1 MSLSTLFNRR
11 INRLGSRD
19 FLKAIRPFV
28 GLFVVL
34 LLFAMDAE
42 LRSLFFKGS
51 NFKMILTQTV
61 IVAIGAM
68 GMTLVIVSGGI
79 DLSAGSVVALCSV
92 VTAKLIEQ
100 GHGFAAVLLLTV
112 LAGGLVGLANGG
124 IITAF
129 RMMPFIV
136 TLGMM
141 GIARGIS
148 KWLANNQTVNPE
160 QPLESVNSLMDNSQS
175 PLTFSPLPDG
185 VWLALGLAVL
195 MAVVLRSTVF
205 GRYVF
210 AIGSNEDTARLCG
223 IRVNFN
229 KVVIYA
235 LAGAFF
241 GLAGVMQFSR
251 LTQGDPSVAIGLEL
265 QIIAAVVIGGAS
277 LSGGA
282 GSIPGSVIGAF
293 MMACLANGSGI
304 KDWPNYTQEIIIGL
318 VIVIAVGMDK
328 IEPFLRRLPRRPTK
342 AEIMS
347 QTPRAFAIALLIT
360 FFLPLFHLSSATFV
374 SALGQQIT
382 FSAYGLTFGIGKKLI
397 GSFLISNIVLIAVIH
412 SRIGYVI
419 FSVSALLW
427 MTFFSSSIKPESAEL
442 IEREY
447 GWYLAFICC
456 LGMLITGLIKK
467 TKQQF

>member
-1 MSLSTLFNRR
+1 MNWAK
-11 INRLGSRD
+11 LGSSD

-34 LLFAMDAE
+34 LLFAMDGE
-42 LRSLFFKGS
+42 LRSVIFKGG
-51 NFKMILTQTV
+51 NFKTILTQTV

-68 GMTLVIVSGGI
+68 GMTMVIVSGGI

-92 VTAKLIEQ
+92 VTARLIEQ
-100 GHGFAAVLLLTV
+100 GHGFVSVLLLTV
-112 LAGGLVGLANGG
+112 LIGGLVGLVNGG
-124 IITAF
+124 IITTV

-160 QPLESVNSLMDNSQS
+160 QPLESVNRLMDNSQS
-175 PLTFSPLPDG
+175 PLTFFPLPDG
-185 VWLALGLAVL
+185 VWLALGLAVV

-251 LTQGDPSVAIGLEL
+251 LTQGYPSVAIGLEL

-293 MMACLANGSGI
+293 MMACLANGSSI
-304 KDWPNYTQEIIIGL
+304 KDWPNYMQEIIIGV
-318 VIVIAVGMDK
+318 VIILAVGMDK
-328 IEPFLRRLPRRPTK
+328 VEPFIQRLFKR
-342 AEIMS
+342 
-347 QTPRAFAIALLIT
+347 Q
-360 FFLPLFHLSSATFV
+360 
-374 SALGQQIT
+374 
-382 FSAYGLTFGIGKKLI
+382 
-397 GSFLISNIVLIAVIH
+397 
-412 SRIGYVI
+412 
-419 FSVSALLW
+419 
-427 MTFFSSSIKPESAEL
+427 SSSN
-442 IEREY
+442 
-447 GWYLAFICC
+447 
-456 LGMLITGLIKK
+456 
-467 TKQQF
+467 

>member
-1 MSLSTLFNRR
+1 MNFP
-11 INRLGSRD
+11 RLGSRD
-19 FLKAIRPFV
+19 FLKAVRPFA

-34 LLFAMDAE
+34 LLFALDGE

-68 GMTLVIVSGGI
+68 GMTMVIVSGGI

-92 VTAKLIEQ
+92 VTARLIEQ
-100 GHGFAAVLLLTV
+100 GHGFVAVLALTV
-112 LAGGLVGLANGG
+112 LIGGLVGLANGG
-124 IITAF
+124 IITTV

-160 QPLESVNSLMDNSQS
+160 QPLESVNRLMDNSQS
-175 PLTFSPLPDG
+175 PLTFFPLPDG

-229 KVVIYA
+229 KVIIYA

-293 MMACLANGSGI
+293 MMACLANGSSI
-304 KDWPNYTQEIIIGL
+304 KDWPNYMQEIIIGV
-318 VIVIAVGMDK
+318 VIILAVGMDK
-328 IEPFLRRLPRRPTK
+328 VEPFIQRLLKR
-342 AEIMS
+342 
-347 QTPRAFAIALLIT
+347 Q
-360 FFLPLFHLSSATFV
+360 
-374 SALGQQIT
+374 
-382 FSAYGLTFGIGKKLI
+382 
-397 GSFLISNIVLIAVIH
+397 
-412 SRIGYVI
+412 
-419 FSVSALLW
+419 
-427 MTFFSSSIKPESAEL
+427 SSSN
-442 IEREY
+442 
-447 GWYLAFICC
+447 
-456 LGMLITGLIKK
+456 
-467 TKQQF
+467 

>member
-34 LLFAMDAE
+34 LLFALDGE

-68 GMTLVIVSGGI
+68 GMTMVIVSGGI

-100 GHGFAAVLLLTV
+100 GHGFFAVLIFTV
-112 LAGGLVGLANGG
+112 YTGMVIGFINGR

-129 RMMPFIV
+129 RLMPFIV

-160 QPLESVNSLMDNSQS
+160 QSLGSVNRLMDNSQS
-175 PLTFSPLPDG
+175 PLTFFPLPDG
-185 VWLALGLAVL
+185 VWVALGFAVV
-195 MAVVLRSTVF
+195 MTVVLRSTVF
-205 GRYVF
+205 GRHVF

-223 IRVNFN
+223 IHVNLN
-229 KVVIYA
+229 KVAIYA

-251 LTQGDPSVAIGLEL
+251 LTQGDPSVAVGLEL

-360 FFLPLFHLSSATFV
+360 FFLPLFHLSSTTFE

-382 FSAYGLTFGIGKKLI
+382 FSAYALTFGIGKKLI

-427 MTFFSSSIKPESAEL
+427 ITFFSSSIKPESAEL

-447 GWYLAFICC
+447 GWYLAFICG

>member
-1 MSLSTLFNRR
+1 MNWAK
-11 INRLGSRD
+11 LGSSG

-34 LLFAMDAE
+34 LLFAMDGE
-42 LRSLFFKGS
+42 LRSVIFKGG
-51 NFKMILTQTV
+51 NFKTILTQTV

-68 GMTLVIVSGGI
+68 GMTMVIVSGGI

-92 VTAKLIEQ
+92 VTARLIEQ
-100 GHGFAAVLLLTV
+100 GHGFAGVLALTV
-112 LAGGLVGLANGG
+112 LIGGLVGLANGG
-124 IITAF
+124 IITTV

-160 QPLESVNSLMDNSQS
+160 QPLESVNRLMDNSQS
-175 PLTFSPLPDG
+175 PLTFFPLPNG
-185 VWLALGLAVL
+185 VWLALGLAVV

-293 MMACLANGSGI
+293 MMACLANGSSI
-304 KDWPNYTQEIIIGL
+304 KDWPNYMQEIIIGV
-318 VIVIAVGMDK
+318 VIILAVGMDK
-328 IEPFLRRLPRRPTK
+328 VEPFIQRLFKR
-342 AEIMS
+342 
-347 QTPRAFAIALLIT
+347 Q
-360 FFLPLFHLSSATFV
+360 
-374 SALGQQIT
+374 
-382 FSAYGLTFGIGKKLI
+382 
-397 GSFLISNIVLIAVIH
+397 
-412 SRIGYVI
+412 
-419 FSVSALLW
+419 
-427 MTFFSSSIKPESAEL
+427 SSSN
-442 IEREY
+442 
-447 GWYLAFICC
+447 
-456 LGMLITGLIKK
+456 
-467 TKQQF
+467 

>member
-1 MSLSTLFNRR
+1 MKLANLCG
-11 INRLGSRD
+11 LD
-19 FLKAIRPFV
+19 FFKALRPFV

-34 LLFAMDAE
+34 LLFMMDTE
-42 LRSLFFKGS
+42 LRSVFFKGG
-51 NFKMILTQTV
+51 NFKTIFTQTV

-68 GMTLVIVSGGI
+68 GMTMVIVSGGI

-92 VTAKLIEQ
+92 VTARLIEQ
-100 GHGFAAVLLLTV
+100 GYGLAAVLTLTV
-112 LAGGLVGLANGG
+112 LIGGLVGLANGG

-148 KWLANNQTVNPE
+148 KWLANNQTVNPD
-160 QPLESVNSLMDNSQS
+160 QPLELVNRLMDNSQS
-175 PLTFSPLPDG
+175 PLTFFPLPDG
-185 VWLALGLAVL
+185 VWLVLVLGGV
-195 MAVVLRSTVF
+195 MTVVLRATVF

-223 IRVNFN
+223 IRVKSN
-229 KVVIYA
+229 KIAIYV

-304 KDWPNYTQEIIIGL
+304 KDWPNYMQEIIIGF
-318 VIVIAVGMDK
+318 VIILAVAMDK
-328 IEPFLRRLPRRPTK
+328 AEPMLQRFFRR
-342 AEIMS
+342 
-347 QTPRAFAIALLIT
+347 
-360 FFLPLFHLSSATFV
+360 
-374 SALGQQIT
+374 
-382 FSAYGLTFGIGKKLI
+382 GI
-397 GSFLISNIVLIAVIH
+397 
-412 SRIGYVI
+412 
-419 FSVSALLW
+419 
-427 MTFFSSSIKPESAEL
+427 
-442 IEREY
+442 
-447 GWYLAFICC
+447 
-456 LGMLITGLIKK
+456 
-467 TKQQF
+467 

>member
-1 MSLSTLFNRR
+1 VNWAK
-11 INRLGSRD
+11 LGSSG

-34 LLFAMDAE
+34 LLFAMDGE
-42 LRSLFFKGS
+42 LRSVIFKGG
-51 NFKMILTQTV
+51 NFKTILTQTV

-68 GMTLVIVSGGI
+68 GMTMVIVSGGI

-92 VTAKLIEQ
+92 VTARLIEQ
-100 GHGFAAVLLLTV
+100 GHGFAGVLALTV
-112 LAGGLVGLANGG
+112 LIGGLVGLANGG
-124 IITAF
+124 IITTV

-160 QPLESVNSLMDNSQS
+160 QPLESVNRLMDNSQS
-175 PLTFSPLPDG
+175 PLTFFPLPNG
-185 VWLALGLAVL
+185 VWLVLGLAVV

-293 MMACLANGSGI
+293 MMACLANGSSI
-304 KDWPNYTQEIIIGL
+304 KDWPNYMQEIIIGV
-318 VIVIAVGMDK
+318 VIILAVGMDK
-328 IEPFLRRLPRRPTK
+328 VEPFIQRLFKR
-342 AEIMS
+342 
-347 QTPRAFAIALLIT
+347 Q
-360 FFLPLFHLSSATFV
+360 
-374 SALGQQIT
+374 
-382 FSAYGLTFGIGKKLI
+382 
-397 GSFLISNIVLIAVIH
+397 
-412 SRIGYVI
+412 
-419 FSVSALLW
+419 
-427 MTFFSSSIKPESAEL
+427 SSSN
-442 IEREY
+442 
-447 GWYLAFICC
+447 
-456 LGMLITGLIKK
+456 
-467 TKQQF
+467 

>member
-1 MSLSTLFNRR
+1 MNFL
-11 INRLGSRD
+11 RLGSRD
-19 FLKAIRPFV
+19 FLKAVRPFV

-34 LLFAMDAE
+34 TLFAIVMDGE
-42 LRSLFFKGS
+42 ISSKFFSGRT
-51 NFKMILTQTV
+51 FKTILAQTV

-92 VTAKLIEQ
+92 VTARLIEQ
-100 GHGFAAVLLLTV
+100 GHGFAGVLALTV
-112 LAGGLVGLANGG
+112 LIGGLVGLANGG
-124 IITAF
+124 IITTV

-160 QPLESVNSLMDNSQS
+160 QPLESVNRLMDNSQS
-175 PLTFSPLPDG
+175 PLTFFPLPNG
-185 VWLALGLAVL
+185 VWLALGLAVV

-293 MMACLANGSGI
+293 MMACLANGSSI
-304 KDWPNYTQEIIIGL
+304 KDWPNYMQEIIIGV
-318 VIVIAVGMDK
+318 VIILAVGMDK
-328 IEPFLRRLPRRPTK
+328 VEPFIQRLFKR
-342 AEIMS
+342 
-347 QTPRAFAIALLIT
+347 Q
-360 FFLPLFHLSSATFV
+360 
-374 SALGQQIT
+374 
-382 FSAYGLTFGIGKKLI
+382 
-397 GSFLISNIVLIAVIH
+397 
-412 SRIGYVI
+412 
-419 FSVSALLW
+419 
-427 MTFFSSSIKPESAEL
+427 SSSN
-442 IEREY
+442 
-447 GWYLAFICC
+447 
-456 LGMLITGLIKK
+456 
-467 TKQQF
+467 

>member
-1 MSLSTLFNRR
+1 MNLA
-11 INRLGSRD
+11 RLGSRD
-19 FLKAIRPFV
+19 FLKAVRPFV

-100 GHGFAAVLLLTV
+100 GHGFAAVLALTV
-112 LAGGLVGLANGG
+112 LAGALAGLANGG
-124 IITAF
+124 IITAV

-175 PLTFSPLPDG
+175 PLTFFPLPDG
-185 VWLALGLAVL
+185 VWLALGLAVV

-223 IRVNFN
+223 IRVNVN
-229 KVVIYA
+229 KVAIYA

-293 MMACLANGSGI
+293 MMACLANGSSI
-304 KDWPNYTQEIIIGL
+304 KDWPNYMQEIIIGV
-318 VIVIAVGMDK
+318 VIILAVAMDK
-328 IEPFLRRLPRRPTK
+328 VEPMLQRFFRRGT
-342 AEIMS
+342 
-347 QTPRAFAIALLIT
+347 
-360 FFLPLFHLSSATFV
+360 
-374 SALGQQIT
+374 
-382 FSAYGLTFGIGKKLI
+382 
-397 GSFLISNIVLIAVIH
+397 ND
-412 SRIGYVI
+412 
-419 FSVSALLW
+419 
-427 MTFFSSSIKPESAEL
+427 
-442 IEREY
+442 
-447 GWYLAFICC
+447 
-456 LGMLITGLIKK
+456 
-467 TKQQF
+467 

>member
-1 MSLSTLFNRR
+1 MKLAQF
-11 INRLGSRD
+11 GSRD

-42 LRSLFFKGS
+42 LRSLFFKGG
-51 NFKMILTQTV
+51 NFKTILTQTV

-79 DLSAGSVVALCSV
+79 ALCSV
-92 VTAKLIEQ
+92 VTAKLIEH
-100 GHGFAAVLLLTV
+100 GHGLAAVLVLTV
-112 LAGGLVGLANGG
+112 LIGGLAGLANGG
-124 IITAF
+124 IIAAF

-148 KWLANNQTVNPE
+148 KWLADNQTVNPE
-160 QPLESVNSLMDNSQS
+160 VPLESVNSLMDKSHS
-175 PLTFSPLPDG
+175 PLTFFPLPDG
-185 VWLALGLAVL
+185 VWLALGLAVV
-195 MAVVLRSTVF
+195 MTVVLRSSVF

-223 IRVNFN
+223 IRVNAN
-229 KVVIYA
+229 KIAIYA

-304 KDWPNYTQEIIIGL
+304 KDWPNYMQEIIIGGGIIL
-318 VIVIAVGMDK
+318 AVGMDK
-328 IEPFLRRLPRRPTK
+328 IEPMLQRILRR
-342 AEIMS
+342 
-347 QTPRAFAIALLIT
+347 
-360 FFLPLFHLSSATFV
+360 
-374 SALGQQIT
+374 
-382 FSAYGLTFGIGKKLI
+382 GK
-397 GSFLISNIVLIAVIH
+397 
-412 SRIGYVI
+412 
-419 FSVSALLW
+419 
-427 MTFFSSSIKPESAEL
+427 
-442 IEREY
+442 
-447 GWYLAFICC
+447 
-456 LGMLITGLIKK
+456 
-467 TKQQF
+467 

>member
-1 MSLSTLFNRR
+1 MNWAK
-11 INRLGSRD
+11 LGSSD

-34 LLFAMDAE
+34 LLFAMDGE
-42 LRSLFFKGS
+42 LRSVIFKGG
-51 NFKMILTQTV
+51 NFKTILTQTV

-68 GMTLVIVSGGI
+68 GMTMVIVSGGI
-79 DLSAGSVVALCSV
+79 DLSAGAAVALCSV
-92 VTAKLIEQ
+92 VTARLIEQ
-100 GHGFAAVLLLTV
+100 GHGFAGVLALTV
-112 LAGGLVGLANGG
+112 LIGGLVGLANGG
-124 IITAF
+124 IITTV

-160 QPLESVNSLMDNSQS
+160 QPLESVNRLMDNSQS
-175 PLTFSPLPDG
+175 PLTFFPLPDG
-185 VWLALGLAVL
+185 VWLAIGFAMV

-293 MMACLANGSGI
+293 MMACLANGSSI
-304 KDWPNYTQEIIIGL
+304 KDWPNYMQEIIIGV
-318 VIVIAVGMDK
+318 VIILAVGMDK
-328 IEPFLRRLPRRPTK
+328 VEPFIQRLFKR
-342 AEIMS
+342 
-347 QTPRAFAIALLIT
+347 Q
-360 FFLPLFHLSSATFV
+360 
-374 SALGQQIT
+374 
-382 FSAYGLTFGIGKKLI
+382 
-397 GSFLISNIVLIAVIH
+397 
-412 SRIGYVI
+412 
-419 FSVSALLW
+419 
-427 MTFFSSSIKPESAEL
+427 SSSN
-442 IEREY
+442 
-447 GWYLAFICC
+447 
-456 LGMLITGLIKK
+456 
-467 TKQQF
+467 

>member
-1 MSLSTLFNRR
+1 
-11 INRLGSRD
+11 
-19 FLKAIRPFV
+19 
-28 GLFVVL
+28 
-34 LLFAMDAE
+34 
-42 LRSLFFKGS
+42 
-51 NFKMILTQTV
+51 MILTQTV

-68 GMTLVIVSGGI
+68 GMTMVIVSGGI

-100 GHGFAAVLLLTV
+100 GHGFFAVLIFSVYTGMV
-112 LAGGLVGLANGG
+112 IGFINGR

-129 RMMPFIV
+129 RLMPFIV

-160 QPLESVNSLMDNSQS
+160 QPLGSVNRLMDNSQS
-175 PLTFSPLPDG
+175 PLTFFPLPDG
-185 VWLALGLAVL
+185 VWVALGFAVV
-195 MAVVLRSTVF
+195 MTVVLRSTVF

-223 IRVNFN
+223 IRVNLN
-229 KVVIYA
+229 KVAIYA

-251 LTQGDPSVAIGLEL
+251 LTQGDPSVAVGLEL

>member
-1 MSLSTLFNRR
+1 
-11 INRLGSRD
+11 
-19 FLKAIRPFV
+19 
-28 GLFVVL
+28 
-34 LLFAMDAE
+34 
-42 LRSLFFKGS
+42 
-51 NFKMILTQTV
+51 
-61 IVAIGAM
+61 VAIGAM

-100 GHGFAAVLLLTV
+100 GHGFAAVLFLTV

-175 PLTFSPLPDG
+175 PLTFFPLPDG

-251 LTQGDPSVAIGLEL
+251 LTMGDPSVAVGLEL
-265 QIIAAVVIGGAS
+265 KIIAAVVIGGAS

-282 GSIPGSVIGAF
+282 GSISGSLIGAF
-293 MMACLANGSGI
+293 MMACLENGSGI
-304 KDWPNYTQEIIIGL
+304 KAWPNYMQEIIIGV
-318 VIVIAVGMDK
+318 VI
-328 IEPFLRRLPRRPTK
+328 
-342 AEIMS
+342 
-347 QTPRAFAIALLIT
+347 
-360 FFLPLFHLSSATFV
+360 
-374 SALGQQIT
+374 
-382 FSAYGLTFGIGKKLI
+382 
-397 GSFLISNIVLIAVIH
+397 
-412 SRIGYVI
+412 
-419 FSVSALLW
+419 
-427 MTFFSSSIKPESAEL
+427 
-442 IEREY
+442 
-447 GWYLAFICC
+447 
-456 LGMLITGLIKK
+456 MLINAERPVC
-467 TKQQF
+467 

>member
-1 MSLSTLFNRR
+1 MNFS
-11 INRLGSRD
+11 RLGSRD
-19 FLKAIRPFV
+19 FLKAVRPFA

-34 LLFAMDAE
+34 LLFALDGE

-112 LAGGLVGLANGG
+112 LTGGLVGLANGG
-124 IITAF
+124 IITTV

-160 QPLESVNSLMDNSQS
+160 QPLESVNRLMDNSQS
-175 PLTFSPLPDG
+175 PLTFFPLPDG
-185 VWLALGLAVL
+185 VWLALGLAVV

-223 IRVNFN
+223 IRVNLN
-229 KVVIYA
+229 KVVIYT
-235 LAGAFF
+235 LAGAFL
-241 GLAGVMQFSR
+241 GLAG
-251 LTQGDPSVAIGLEL
+251 
-265 QIIAAVVIGGAS
+265 
-277 LSGGA
+277 
-282 GSIPGSVIGAF
+282 
-293 MMACLANGSGI
+293 
-304 KDWPNYTQEIIIGL
+304 
-318 VIVIAVGMDK
+318 
-328 IEPFLRRLPRRPTK
+328 
-342 AEIMS
+342 
-347 QTPRAFAIALLIT
+347 
-360 FFLPLFHLSSATFV
+360 
-374 SALGQQIT
+374 
-382 FSAYGLTFGIGKKLI
+382 
-397 GSFLISNIVLIAVIH
+397 
-412 SRIGYVI
+412 
-419 FSVSALLW
+419 
-427 MTFFSSSIKPESAEL
+427 
-442 IEREY
+442 
-447 GWYLAFICC
+447 
-456 LGMLITGLIKK
+456 
-467 TKQQF
+467 

>member
-1 MSLSTLFNRR
+1 MNFP
-11 INRLGSRD
+11 RLGSRD
-19 FLKAIRPFV
+19 FLKAVRPFA

-34 LLFAMDAE
+34 LLFALDGE

-68 GMTLVIVSGGI
+68 GMTMVIVSGGI

-92 VTAKLIEQ
+92 VTARLIEQ
-100 GHGFAAVLLLTV
+100 GHGFVSVLLLTV
-112 LAGGLVGLANGG
+112 LIGGLVGLVNGG
-124 IITAF
+124 IITTV

-160 QPLESVNSLMDNSQS
+160 QPLESVNRLMDNSQS
-175 PLTFSPLPDG
+175 PLTFFPLPDG
-185 VWLALGLAVL
+185 VWLALGLAVV

-223 IRVNFN
+223 IRVNLN

-293 MMACLANGSGI
+293 MMACLANGSSI
-304 KDWPNYTQEIIIGL
+304 KDWPNYMQEIIIGV
-318 VIVIAVGMDK
+318 VIILAVGMDK
-328 IEPFLRRLPRRPTK
+328 VEPFIQRLFKR
-342 AEIMS
+342 E
-347 QTPRAFAIALLIT
+347 
-360 FFLPLFHLSSATFV
+360 
-374 SALGQQIT
+374 
-382 FSAYGLTFGIGKKLI
+382 
-397 GSFLISNIVLIAVIH
+397 
-412 SRIGYVI
+412 
-419 FSVSALLW
+419 
-427 MTFFSSSIKPESAEL
+427 SSSN
-442 IEREY
+442 
-447 GWYLAFICC
+447 
-456 LGMLITGLIKK
+456 
-467 TKQQF
+467 

>member
-1 MSLSTLFNRR
+1 MNWAK
-11 INRLGSRD
+11 LGSSD

-34 LLFAMDAE
+34 LLFAMDGE
-42 LRSLFFKGS
+42 LRSVIFKGG
-51 NFKMILTQTV
+51 NFKTILTQTV

-68 GMTLVIVSGGI
+68 GMTMVIVSGGI

-92 VTAKLIEQ
+92 VTARLIEQ
-100 GHGFAAVLLLTV
+100 GHGFVSVLLLTV
-112 LAGGLVGLANGG
+112 LIGGLVGLVNGG
-124 IITAF
+124 IITTV

-160 QPLESVNSLMDNSQS
+160 QPLESVNRLMDNSQS
-175 PLTFSPLPDG
+175 PLTFFPLPDG
-185 VWLALGLAVL
+185 VWLALGLAVV

-293 MMACLANGSGI
+293 MMACLANGSSI
-304 KDWPNYTQEIIIGL
+304 KDWPNYMQEIIIGV
-318 VIVIAVGMDK
+318 VIILAVGMDK
-328 IEPFLRRLPRRPTK
+328 VEPFIQRLFKRRL
-342 AEIMS
+342 
-347 QTPRAFAIALLIT
+347 
-360 FFLPLFHLSSATFV
+360 SS
-374 SALGQQIT
+374 
-382 FSAYGLTFGIGKKLI
+382 
-397 GSFLISNIVLIAVIH
+397 N
-412 SRIGYVI
+412 
-419 FSVSALLW
+419 
-427 MTFFSSSIKPESAEL
+427 
-442 IEREY
+442 
-447 GWYLAFICC
+447 
-456 LGMLITGLIKK
+456 
-467 TKQQF
+467 

>member
-1 MSLSTLFNRR
+1 MNWAK
-11 INRLGSRD
+11 LGSSD

-34 LLFAMDAE
+34 LLFAMDSE
-42 LRSLFFKGS
+42 LRSVIFKGG
-51 NFKMILTQTV
+51 NFKTILTQTV

-68 GMTLVIVSGGI
+68 GMTMVIVSGGI

-92 VTAKLIEQ
+92 VTARLIEQ
-100 GHGFAAVLLLTV
+100 GHGFVAVLALTV
-112 LAGGLVGLANGG
+112 LIGGLVGLANGG
-124 IITAF
+124 IITTV

-160 QPLESVNSLMDNSQS
+160 QPLESVNRLMDNSQS
-175 PLTFSPLPDG
+175 PLTFFPLPDG
-185 VWLALGLAVL
+185 VWLALGLAVV

-229 KVVIYA
+229 KVIIYA

-293 MMACLANGSGI
+293 MMACLANGSSI
-304 KDWPNYTQEIIIGL
+304 KDWPNYMQEIIIGV
-318 VIVIAVGMDK
+318 VIILAVGMDK
-328 IEPFLRRLPRRPTK
+328 VEPFIQRLFKR
-342 AEIMS
+342 
-347 QTPRAFAIALLIT
+347 Q
-360 FFLPLFHLSSATFV
+360 
-374 SALGQQIT
+374 
-382 FSAYGLTFGIGKKLI
+382 
-397 GSFLISNIVLIAVIH
+397 
-412 SRIGYVI
+412 
-419 FSVSALLW
+419 
-427 MTFFSSSIKPESAEL
+427 SSSN
-442 IEREY
+442 
-447 GWYLAFICC
+447 
-456 LGMLITGLIKK
+456 
-467 TKQQF
+467 

>member
-1 MSLSTLFNRR
+1 MNWAK
-11 INRLGSRD
+11 LGSSD

-34 LLFAMDAE
+34 LLFAMDGE
-42 LRSLFFKGS
+42 LRSVIFKGG
-51 NFKMILTQTV
+51 NFKTILTQTV

-68 GMTLVIVSGGI
+68 GMTMVIVSGGI

-92 VTAKLIEQ
+92 VTARLIEQ
-100 GHGFAAVLLLTV
+100 GHGFVSVLLLTV
-112 LAGGLVGLANGG
+112 LIGGLVGLVNGG
-124 IITAF
+124 IITTV

-160 QPLESVNSLMDNSQS
+160 QPLESVNRLMDNSQS
-175 PLTFSPLPDG
+175 PLTFFPLPDG
-185 VWLALGLAVL
+185 VWLALGLAVV
-195 MAVVLRSTVF
+195 MALVLRSTVF

-223 IRVNFN
+223 IRVNLN

-293 MMACLANGSGI
+293 MMACLANGSSI
-304 KDWPNYTQEIIIGL
+304 KDWPNYMQEIIIGV
-318 VIVIAVGMDK
+318 VIILAVGMDK
-328 IEPFLRRLPRRPTK
+328 VEPFIQRLFKR
-342 AEIMS
+342 
-347 QTPRAFAIALLIT
+347 Q
-360 FFLPLFHLSSATFV
+360 
-374 SALGQQIT
+374 
-382 FSAYGLTFGIGKKLI
+382 
-397 GSFLISNIVLIAVIH
+397 
-412 SRIGYVI
+412 
-419 FSVSALLW
+419 
-427 MTFFSSSIKPESAEL
+427 SSSN
-442 IEREY
+442 
-447 GWYLAFICC
+447 
-456 LGMLITGLIKK
+456 
-467 TKQQF
+467 

>member
-1 MSLSTLFNRR
+1 MNWAK
-11 INRLGSRD
+11 LGSSD

-34 LLFAMDAE
+34 AIFAIDSE
-42 LRSLFFKGS
+42 LRPVFFKGG
-51 NFKMILTQTV
+51 NFKTILTQTV

-79 DLSAGSVVALCSV
+79 DLCAGSVVALASV

-100 GHGFAAVLLLTV
+100 GYGFLAVISVTILV
-112 LAGGLVGLANGG
+112 GGLVGLVNGG

-141 GIARGIS
+141 GIARGVS
-148 KWLANNQTVNPE
+148 KWLAKNQTVNPE
-160 QPLESVNSLMDNSQS
+160 TPLGSVNQLMDNSQS
-175 PLTFSPLPDG
+175 PLTFFPLPDG
-185 VWLALGLAVL
+185 VWFALGLALV
-195 MAVVLRSTVF
+195 MAIVLRRSVF

-229 KVVIYA
+229 KVLIYT

-293 MMACLANGSGI
+293 MMASLANGSSI
-304 KDWPNYTQEIIIGL
+304 KDWPNYMQEIIIGV
-318 VIVIAVGMDK
+318 VIILAVGMDK
-328 IEPFLRRLPRRPTK
+328 LEPLL
-342 AEIMS
+342 
-347 QTPRAFAIALLIT
+347 QRALNK
-360 FFLPLFHLSSATFV
+360 HR
-374 SALGQQIT
+374 
-382 FSAYGLTFGIGKKLI
+382 
-397 GSFLISNIVLIAVIH
+397 N
-412 SRIGYVI
+412 
-419 FSVSALLW
+419 
-427 MTFFSSSIKPESAEL
+427 
-442 IEREY
+442 
-447 GWYLAFICC
+447 
-456 LGMLITGLIKK
+456 
-467 TKQQF
+467 

>member
-1 MSLSTLFNRR
+1 MNWAK
-11 INRLGSRD
+11 LGSSG

-34 LLFAMDAE
+34 LLFAMDGE
-42 LRSLFFKGS
+42 LRSVIFKGG
-51 NFKMILTQTV
+51 NFKTILTQTV

-68 GMTLVIVSGGI
+68 GMTMVIVSGGI

-92 VTAKLIEQ
+92 VTARLIEQ
-100 GHGFAAVLLLTV
+100 GHGFAGVLALTV
-112 LAGGLVGLANGG
+112 LIGGLVGLANGG
-124 IITAF
+124 IITTV

-160 QPLESVNSLMDNSQS
+160 QPLESVNRLMDNSQS
-175 PLTFSPLPDG
+175 PLTFFPLPDG
-185 VWLALGLAVL
+185 VWLALGLAVV

-293 MMACLANGSGI
+293 MMACLANGSSI
-304 KDWPNYTQEIIIGL
+304 KDWPNYMQEIIIGV
-318 VIVIAVGMDK
+318 VIILAVGMDK
-328 IEPFLRRLPRRPTK
+328 VEPFIQRLFKR
-342 AEIMS
+342 
-347 QTPRAFAIALLIT
+347 Q
-360 FFLPLFHLSSATFV
+360 
-374 SALGQQIT
+374 
-382 FSAYGLTFGIGKKLI
+382 
-397 GSFLISNIVLIAVIH
+397 
-412 SRIGYVI
+412 
-419 FSVSALLW
+419 
-427 MTFFSSSIKPESAEL
+427 SSSN
-442 IEREY
+442 
-447 GWYLAFICC
+447 
-456 LGMLITGLIKK
+456 
-467 TKQQF
+467 

>member
-1 MSLSTLFNRR
+1 MNWAK
-11 INRLGSRD
+11 LGSSD

-34 LLFAMDAE
+34 LLFAMDSE
-42 LRSLFFKGS
+42 LRSVIFKGG
-51 NFKMILTQTV
+51 NFKTILTQTV

-68 GMTLVIVSGGI
+68 GMTMVIVSGGI

-92 VTAKLIEQ
+92 VTARLIEQ
-100 GHGFAAVLLLTV
+100 GHGFVAVLALTV
-112 LAGGLVGLANGG
+112 LIGGLVGLANGG
-124 IITAF
+124 IITTV

-160 QPLESVNSLMDNSQS
+160 QPLESVNRLMDNSQS
-175 PLTFSPLPDG
+175 PLTFFPLPDG

-229 KVVIYA
+229 KVIIYA

-293 MMACLANGSGI
+293 MMACLANGSSI
-304 KDWPNYTQEIIIGL
+304 KDWPNYMQEIIIGV
-318 VIVIAVGMDK
+318 VIILAVGMDK
-328 IEPFLRRLPRRPTK
+328 VEPFIQRLFKR
-342 AEIMS
+342 
-347 QTPRAFAIALLIT
+347 Q
-360 FFLPLFHLSSATFV
+360 
-374 SALGQQIT
+374 
-382 FSAYGLTFGIGKKLI
+382 
-397 GSFLISNIVLIAVIH
+397 
-412 SRIGYVI
+412 
-419 FSVSALLW
+419 
-427 MTFFSSSIKPESAEL
+427 SSSN
-442 IEREY
+442 
-447 GWYLAFICC
+447 
-456 LGMLITGLIKK
+456 
-467 TKQQF
+467 

>member
-1 MSLSTLFNRR
+1 MNWAK
-11 INRLGSRD
+11 LGSSD

-34 LLFAMDAE
+34 AIFAIDSE
-42 LRSLFFKGS
+42 LRPVFFKGS
-51 NFKMILTQTV
+51 NFKTILTQTV

-79 DLSAGSVVALCSV
+79 DLCAGSVVALASV

-100 GHGFAAVLLLTV
+100 GYGFLAVISATI
-112 LAGGLVGLANGG
+112 LAGGLVGLVNGG
-124 IITAF
+124 IISAF

-141 GIARGIS
+141 GIARGVS

-160 QPLESVNSLMDNSQS
+160 TPLGSVNQLMDNSQS
-175 PLTFSPLPDG
+175 PLTFFPLPDG
-185 VWLALGLAVL
+185 VWFALGLALV
-195 MAVVLRSTVF
+195 MAIVLRRSVF

-229 KVVIYA
+229 KVLIYT

-293 MMACLANGSGI
+293 MMASLANGSSI
-304 KDWPNYTQEIIIGL
+304 KDWPNYMQEIIIGV
-318 VIVIAVGMDK
+318 VIILAVGMDK
-328 IEPFLRRLPRRPTK
+328 LEPLL
-342 AEIMS
+342 
-347 QTPRAFAIALLIT
+347 QRALNK
-360 FFLPLFHLSSATFV
+360 HR
-374 SALGQQIT
+374 
-382 FSAYGLTFGIGKKLI
+382 
-397 GSFLISNIVLIAVIH
+397 N
-412 SRIGYVI
+412 
-419 FSVSALLW
+419 
-427 MTFFSSSIKPESAEL
+427 
-442 IEREY
+442 
-447 GWYLAFICC
+447 
-456 LGMLITGLIKK
+456 
-467 TKQQF
+467 

>member
-1 MSLSTLFNRR
+1 MNWAK
-11 INRLGSRD
+11 LGSSD

-34 LLFAMDAE
+34 LLFAMDGE
-42 LRSLFFKGS
+42 LRSVIFKGG
-51 NFKMILTQTV
+51 NFKTILTQTV

-68 GMTLVIVSGGI
+68 GMTMVIVSGGI

-92 VTAKLIEQ
+92 VTARLIEQ
-100 GHGFAAVLLLTV
+100 GHGFVSVLLLTV
-112 LAGGLVGLANGG
+112 LIGGLVGLVNGG
-124 IITAF
+124 IITTV

-160 QPLESVNSLMDNSQS
+160 QPLESVNRLMDNSQS
-175 PLTFSPLPDG
+175 PLTFFPLPDG
-185 VWLALGLAVL
+185 VWLALGLAVV

-223 IRVNFN
+223 IRVNLN

-293 MMACLANGSGI
+293 MMACLANGSSI
-304 KDWPNYTQEIIIGL
+304 KDWPNYMQEIIIGV
-318 VIVIAVGMDK
+318 VIILAVGMDK
-328 IEPFLRRLPRRPTK
+328 VEPFIQRLFKR
-342 AEIMS
+342 
-347 QTPRAFAIALLIT
+347 Q
-360 FFLPLFHLSSATFV
+360 
-374 SALGQQIT
+374 
-382 FSAYGLTFGIGKKLI
+382 
-397 GSFLISNIVLIAVIH
+397 
-412 SRIGYVI
+412 
-419 FSVSALLW
+419 
-427 MTFFSSSIKPESAEL
+427 SSSN
-442 IEREY
+442 
-447 GWYLAFICC
+447 
-456 LGMLITGLIKK
+456 
-467 TKQQF
+467 